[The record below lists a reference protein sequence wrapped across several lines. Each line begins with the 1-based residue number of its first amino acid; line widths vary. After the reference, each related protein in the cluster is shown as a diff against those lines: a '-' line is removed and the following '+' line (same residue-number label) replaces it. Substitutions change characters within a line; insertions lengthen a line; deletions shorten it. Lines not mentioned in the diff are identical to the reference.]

1 MHDRIKLFLFYE
13 DLPRINHAVMYQN
26 RMIRLFY
33 FFLCVLYV
41 LSSASAEKKLVLVAS
56 GEAHAMLEAC
66 DCPNDPG
73 GGFAKRASLVT
84 MLRDSNN
91 VILVDAGGFGG
102 GGVYD
107 SYTKGRQGDSLR
119 TLAAIRAMGYIKYDA
134 VCIGDDDLQYGGQ
147 WLARQAFYSGVP
159 LVSANCCTPD
169 GRLLAAPF
177 VIVKKGKYSIGIT
190 AVTTPERVL
199 ATDDS
204 IVVKPPIPALRA
216 QWKELRGKSDF
227 QVILAHLGE
236 TESRMLL
243 DTFPDCGLVVNGHRK
258 NSTEEFITTQGQVM
272 LQFGF
277 QGKALSYAEIVE
289 DSRGAAIGK
298 TGWFDV
304 GPNVPD
310 DPVVSKLVSLPEANK
325 AIKTKTVLDLYIMS
339 QCQFGCA
346 ALKEFSDFLL
356 LFPAVE
362 WHVWFIGTAH
372 IDSTLSALHGQT
384 EISDEFL
391 WLSVQAVYP
400 EKWQEFLGKRALL
413 GQEQTEAV
421 VREMG
426 LNLSKM
432 KAWITKKGRSEL
444 ALHYTRSMRMG
455 INASPTLLVNNAVF
469 SQEISKNR
477 LAKLV
482 CGTAEA
488 KTAFCDSLPECLSD
502 ADCKKIGKVGKCT
515 EKKGVRARCEYRD
528 ALRFSLTV
536 VFPDSALFHPE
547 YGVIAGITDDFPGV
561 VVDSV
566 RASSARGK
574 KLIADYSP
582 AFLPFFI
589 FDNAVKNTENYS
601 SIETGLYSVK
611 DGLLFK
617 PGMVKPSYFYKRK
630 LTPKSCVLYVDQV
643 FPGAKDAIKAVL
655 SGSRINEN
663 VRIMPLVYPVSDS
676 VGSLAEQAL
685 RQEEA
690 LRWLVIMEKYPNKY
704 VNYLN
709 LFVERKSVSYWF
721 TDCEKLKI
729 NVDEFVKQVEANPS
743 RISTYRRE
751 IEGFGMKEPV
761 ELLINNRELVSV
773 KNQKELGEIVERVVK

>member
-1 MHDRIKLFLFYE
+1 MIRPFSFYLLFLFS
-13 DLPRINHAVMYQN
+13 
-26 RMIRLFY
+26 
-33 FFLCVLYV
+33 
-41 LSSASAEKKLVLVAS
+41 LSFSATEKKLMLVGS
-56 GEAHAMLEAC
+56 GETHAMLEAC
-66 DCPNDPG
+66 DCPDDPG

-84 MLRDSNN
+84 MLRDSSN
-91 VILVDAGGFGG
+91 VLLVDAGGFGG

-107 SYTKGRQGDSLR
+107 SYTRGRRGDSLR

-147 WLARQAFYSGVP
+147 WLKKQAFYSGVP
-159 LVSANCCTPD
+159 LVSANCFTPD

-177 VIVKKGKYSIGIT
+177 VIVKKEKYSIGIT
-190 AVTTPERVL
+190 AVTTPEKVL

-204 IVVKPPIPALRA
+204 IVVKPPIPAIRA
-216 QWKELRGKSDF
+216 VWKELRGKSDF
-227 QVILAHLGE
+227 QIILAHLGE

-243 DTFPDCGLVVNGHRK
+243 DSFPDCGLVVNGHRK

-289 DSRGAAIGK
+289 DSKGAAIGR

-310 DPVVSKLVSLPEANK
+310 DPVVSKLVALPETGNAL
-325 AIKTKTVLDLYIMS
+325 KTKTVFDLYIMS

-346 ALKEFSDFLL
+346 ALKEFSDLLL

-372 IDSTLSALHGQT
+372 IDSTLSSLHGQT
-384 EISDEFL
+384 EISDELL

-400 EKWQEFLGKRALL
+400 EKWQEFLGKRASLNQ
-413 GQEQTEAV
+413 GQTEAV
-421 VREMG
+421 LRGMG

-432 KAWITKKGRSEL
+432 KGWITKKGHAEL

-455 INASPTLLVNNAVF
+455 INASPTLLVNNSVF
-469 SQEISKNR
+469 SQEITKNR

-488 KTAFCDSLPECLSD
+488 KTAYCDSLPECLSD
-502 ADCKKIGKVGKCT
+502 ADCKKIGKLGKCT
-515 EKKGVRARCEYRD
+515 EKKGMRARCEYRD
-528 ALRFSLTV
+528 ALRFTLTV
-536 VFPDSALFHPE
+536 VSPDSALFHPE

-566 RASSARGK
+566 RASSERGK
-574 KLIADYSP
+574 KLVADFSP

-589 FDNAVKNTENYS
+589 FDKAIMNTPNYS

-611 DGLLFK
+611 DRLLFK

-630 LTPKSCVLYVDQV
+630 LLPKSCVLYVDPV
-643 FPGAKDAIKAVL
+643 FPGAKDAIKAMQL
-655 SGSRINEN
+655 ASRNNGNI
-663 VRIMPLVYPVSDS
+663 RIMPLVYAASDS
-676 VGSLAEQAL
+676 AGSPAEEAL

-690 LRWLVIMEKYPNKY
+690 LRWLVILEKYPAKY
-704 VNYLN
+704 NDYLK
-709 LFVERKSVSYWF
+709 FFIERKNVSYWF
-721 TDCEKLKI
+721 TDCEKMKI
-729 NVDEFVKQVEANPS
+729 AVDEFVKLVEANAS
-743 RISTYRRE
+743 KLSAYRKE
-751 IEGFGMKEPV
+751 IEEFGMKEAV
-761 ELLINNRELVSV
+761 EVLINNREVVAV
-773 KNQKELGEIVERVVK
+773 KNQKELGEIVERIIK

>member
-1 MHDRIKLFLFYE
+1 M
-13 DLPRINHAVMYQN
+13 
-26 RMIRLFY
+26 
-33 FFLCVLYV
+33 
-41 LSSASAEKKLVLVAS
+41 LVAS
-56 GEAHAMLEAC
+56 GETHAMLEAC
-66 DCPNDPG
+66 DCPDDPG

-84 MLRDSNN
+84 MLRDSSN
-91 VILVDAGGFGG
+91 VLLVDAGGFGG

-147 WLARQAFYSGVP
+147 WLKKQAFYSGVP
-159 LVSANCCTPD
+159 LVSANCFLPD

-190 AVTTPERVL
+190 AVTTPEKVL

-204 IVVKPPIPALRA
+204 IVVKPPIPAIRA
-216 QWKELRGKSDF
+216 LWKELRGKSDF
-227 QVILAHLGE
+227 QIILAHLGE

-289 DSRGAAIGK
+289 DSKGAAIGR

-310 DPVVSKLVSLPEANK
+310 DPVVSKLVALPEAGN
-325 AIKTKTVLDLYIMS
+325 ALKTKTVFDLYIMS
-339 QCQFGCA
+339 QCQFGCT
-346 ALKEFSDFLL
+346 ALKEFSEFLL
-356 LFPAVE
+356 LFPVVE

-372 IDSTLSALHGQT
+372 IDSTLSSLHGQT
-384 EISDEFL
+384 EISDELL

-400 EKWQEFLGKRALL
+400 EKWQEFLRKRASL
-413 GQEQTEAV
+413 GQEQTDAV
-421 VREMG
+421 LRGMG

-432 KAWITKKGRSEL
+432 KAWITRKGRAEL

-455 INASPTLLVNNAVF
+455 INASPTLLVNNGAF
-469 SQEISKNR
+469 SQEITKNR

-488 KTAFCDSLPECLSD
+488 KNTYCDSLPECLSD

-515 EKKGVRARCEYRD
+515 EKKGMRARCEYRD
-528 ALRFSLTV
+528 ALRFTLTV
-536 VFPDSALFHPE
+536 ISPDSALFHPE
-547 YGVIAGITDDFPGV
+547 FGVIAGITDDFPGV

-566 RASSARGK
+566 RAFSERGK
-574 KLIADYSP
+574 KLVADYAP

-589 FDNAVKNTENYS
+589 FDKAVMNAPNYS

-630 LTPKSCVLYVDQV
+630 LLPKSCILYVDPV
-643 FPGAKDAIKAVL
+643 FPGAKDAIKSMQIA
-655 SGSRINEN
+655 SRKNGN
-663 VRIMPLVYPVSDS
+663 MRIMPLVYTASDS
-676 VGSLAEQAL
+676 AGSPTEEAL

-690 LRWLVIMEKYPNKY
+690 LRWLVILEKYPDKY
-704 VNYLN
+704 NDYLK
-709 LFVERKSVSYWF
+709 LFIERKSMSYWF
-721 TDCEKLKI
+721 TDCGKLKI
-729 NVDEFVKQVEANPS
+729 NVDEFVKQVEANTLRLS
-743 RISTYRRE
+743 AYRRE
-751 IEGFGMKEPV
+751 IEEFGMKEPV
-761 ELLINNRELVSV
+761 EVLINNREVVSI
-773 KNQKELGEIVERVVK
+773 KNQKELGEIVGRILK